1 MPCHVSNVNSNTSLP
16 GWGSLLSR
24 PVGTG
29 RASVMGTEA
38 IAVTS
43 WDDMVVYC
51 LVYCLMYCLQCIQ
64 KSQQMVLVLLLGDKQ

>member
-1 MPCHVSNVNSNTSLP
+1 M
-16 GWGSLLSR
+16 LSR

-43 WDDMVVYC
+43 WDDMVAA
-51 LVYCLMYCLQCIQ
+51 
-64 KSQQMVLVLLLGDKQ
+64 VLLGVLPDVLPAMYSKVTADGVSAIAW

>member
-1 MPCHVSNVNSNTSLP
+1 MPCHVSNVSSNTSLP

-43 WDDMVVYC
+43 WDDMVAA
-51 LVYCLMYCLQCIQ
+51 
-64 KSQQMVLVLLLGDKQ
+64 VLLGVLPDVLPAMYSKVTADGVSAIAW